1 MYPQV
6 SNFTIRHLQLSRLES
21 KLALVHSVFKS
32 ENYLERLLNYP
43 SYYIFHI
50 LLKFLP

>member
-50 LLKFLP
+50 PLKFLP